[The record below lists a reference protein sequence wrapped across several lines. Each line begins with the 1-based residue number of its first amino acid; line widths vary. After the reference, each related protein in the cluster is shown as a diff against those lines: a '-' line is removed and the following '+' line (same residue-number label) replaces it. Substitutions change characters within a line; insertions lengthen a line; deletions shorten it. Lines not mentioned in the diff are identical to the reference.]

1 MRHDT
6 PQVDDTPPQ
15 KLIALREVP
24 ALSWLPARRTGAT
37 LRVSTVIRW
46 AQRGVGGR
54 RLRTVR
60 VGGTLATSEPWLLEF
75 FEAGAPAEPQQY
87 TATPARRQ
95 REIARARRELAA
107 AGYGC
112 STE

>member
-1 MRHDT
+1 MRYVEKT
-6 PQVDDTPPQ
+6 ENDTPPQ

-24 ALSWLPARRTGAT
+24 ALPWLPARRTGAT

-60 VGGTLATSEPWLLEF
+60 VGGTLCTSEPWLLEF
-75 FEAGAPAEPQQY
+75 FAAGAPAEPQQY
-87 TATPARRQ
+87 SATPARRQ

-107 AGYGC
+107 AGY
-112 STE
+112 